1 MAIPYHKSTYYR
13 DTHKL
18 FLFLI
23 MDKGAYGEYLTY
35 KCLKSYE
42 QKGAKFLFNCYLP
55 AKDGETSE
63 IDVMMIHS
71 SGIYV
76 FESKNYSGWIFGNEN
91 QKTWTQS
98 LPQGRG
104 SHKEKFYNPIMQ
116 NRTHV
121 KWLLK
126 QIGMEDPI
134 YNIIVFS
141 ERCELKKVTVTSND
155 INIIKRNQLPA
166 LVRKLEKNK
175 GEVLPGERIKHVYD
189 FLYPFTKVS
198 SAIKESHVRNIEEK
212 YKV

>member
-1 MAIPYHKSTYYR
+1 
-13 DTHKL
+13 
-18 FLFLI
+18 
-23 MDKGAYGEYLTY
+23 
-35 KCLKSYE
+35 
-42 QKGAKFLFNCYLP
+42 
-55 AKDGETSE
+55 
-63 IDVMMIHS
+63 
-71 SGIYV
+71 
-76 FESKNYSGWIFGNEN
+76 
-91 QKTWTQS
+91 
-98 LPQGRG
+98 
-104 SHKEKFYNPIMQ
+104 MQ